1 MVGLTDPQAN
11 TGETLVDLNGT
22 VLAPSDHGLDSEGL
36 VAMPDGTFW
45 VSDEYGPF
53 IVHFDANGK
62 ELERLSPFDG
72 TLPTELS
79 LRSPNQVMQAVME
92 ADVAAPIGHGQCP
105 PFSDHLRGSTTPRA
119 SGGRWRPFSADRVEQ
134 QRRGHRRPVGA
145 DCAGHGA
152 RSCARLGSQGLLERG

>member
-11 TGETLVDLNGT
+11 TGETPVDLNGT

-62 ELERLSPFDG
+62 ELERLSPFACFRR
-72 TLPTELS
+72 TL
-79 LRSPNQVMQAVME
+79 
-92 ADVAAPIGHGQCP
+92 AA
-105 PFSDHLRGSTTPRA
+105 F
-119 SGGRWRPFSADRVEQ
+119 
-134 QRRGHRRPVGA
+134 
-145 DCAGHGA
+145 
-152 RSCARLGSQGLLERG
+152 LG